1 MRDTVRFIECSG
13 CGSLSQYHIS
23 RRTYSLPHIRA
34 VKGFYI
40 LARSSNV
47 LWLSDH
53 DQRRHTTASTTAS
66 YPTTSP
72 PTTNTNPCPP
82 TSPFCSL
89 QNPVHLKTNQK
100 MLRATLPLARRLA
113 STPPRTTLRLN
124 APSFRQNP
132 KRRMTTDKKP
142 KEEPKIADQYG
153 QAGSVSTEVLTPGE
167 KVVNAGWNLWYL
179 GLAGLA
185 VTCGGYIFMELNPF
199 GSSPQTVMNAR

>member
-1 MRDTVRFIECSG
+1 
-13 CGSLSQYHIS
+13 
-23 RRTYSLPHIRA
+23 
-34 VKGFYI
+34 
-40 LARSSNV
+40 
-47 LWLSDH
+47 
-53 DQRRHTTASTTAS
+53 
-66 YPTTSP
+66 
-72 PTTNTNPCPP
+72 
-82 TSPFCSL
+82 
-89 QNPVHLKTNQK
+89 